1 MVSRGHQTLRY
12 KCYDIGAVVGQE
24 RTHEPLDDR
33 LGPYQL
39 IRRKREMAI
48 VGLY

>member
-1 MVSRGHQTLRY
+1 MVSRGPPTLQY
-12 KCYDIGAVVGQE
+12 KCYHIGAVVGQE

-39 IRRKREMAI
+39 IRRTREKAI